1 MKETGAMAMKL
12 IETIPLENGLTVE
25 VRDATRPIAAD
36 TAKVELLF
44 RVAVPLDPGDWA
56 CPAHYE
62 TVREVFGD
70 PLLFEHRDGRSFV
83 RSEEI
88 ETVSRELRNAFRRD
102 MLAYLSR
109 PDFPRRLALA
119 KYRDIEN
126 HPYQYREFLKE
137 N

>member
-25 VRDATRPIAAD
+25 VRDASRPVAAD

-44 RVAVPLDPGDWA
+44 RIAVPLDPGDWA
-56 CPAHYE
+56 CPAHCE
-62 TVREVFGD
+62 TVRRVFGD
-70 PLLFEHRDGRSFV
+70 PLRFEYRTGRSFV

-88 ETVSRELRNAFRRD
+88 ETVSRELRDAFRRD

-119 KYRDIEN
+119 KYRDIES